1 MWMIEPEFLPSD
13 IYLSPT
19 VNYMLKDR
27 DNEWSNSNPSTTSAA
42 IVQATSI
49 SEQGPTKEQ
58 KMIGKIEL

>member
-1 MWMIEPEFLPSD
+1 MIEPEFLPSD

-27 DNEWSNSNPSTTSAA
+27 DNEWSNSNPSTTST